1 MSTSGSA
8 SAARAPATNPAMVL
22 AEQANR
28 LQQQEQQIQELIA
41 AINILSNRPPPKA
54 AGRDTYR

>member
-1 MSTSGSA
+1 MSTSGPA
-8 SAARAPATNPAMVL
+8 SAARAPTTNTATVL

-41 AINILSNRPPPKA
+41 AVTMLNNAL
-54 AGRDTYR
+54 GRDG

>member
-8 SAARAPATNPAMVL
+8 SAARAPATNPATVL

-41 AINILSNRPPPKA
+41 AVNMLSNRPLPEA
-54 AGRDTYR
+54 TGRDTYG